1 VEVVGAAGTR
11 TKGARMGDV
20 LIRGGQVIDGT
31 GRPAS
36 VADVR
41 VRDGRIVEISRGL
54 RPDGES
60 TLDATGAV
68 VTPGFID
75 SHTHFDPSVFW
86 DPTVDPMPQHGVT
99 TVLAGNCSLSLAPLR
114 ASQRGELGQVFA
126 YIEDLPQAAFA
137 SSIPWSWE
145 TYGEYRDA
153 MRERGFGLNIGT
165 LVGHTALRLFVM
177 GNEAWER
184 AATETERQGIAALLA
199 ESLDAGAFGLSTSF
213 LDRDENNRLVPSQFA
228 DDDEFGALLDVLGAA
243 DRVVEFVPDFTSS
256 PDVTKDGVVRMAAL
270 CGPRQVRMTWNALT
284 LQAMDEGRLG
294 RELLRLTEIQR
305 EAGVR
310 VYPQVSPRPFDLRIN
325 WDTSLSF
332 MGLPEGW
339 HQVIITHGPAKAD
352 LLRDE
357 AWRDRARK
365 EWDGVSRSFA
375 FPHREPHLARLI
387 SVTRDEN
394 QEWVGRSL
402 ADLAAARRGH
412 PSDVLADWVLENDC
426 HPGVLAVG
434 VASGDPEGVAEL
446 LTHPATVVSASDAGA
461 HLEMMC
467 AAGDSTLLLTR
478 YVRERGDFSLE
489 AAVHELTGRQA
500 EVFGFAGRGVIE
512 PGARAD
518 LVVFD
523 LDELQWSDEELVED
537 VPGGGG
543 RLRRPAGGYR
553 YTVVDGVVV
562 QEDGQLTGAR
572 PGTFLGAAR

>member
-1 VEVVGAAGTR
+1 
-11 TKGARMGDV
+11 MGSL

-31 GRPAS
+31 GRPAYA
-36 VADVR
+36 ADVR
-41 VRDGRIVEISRGL
+41 VGDGRVVEIASGL
-54 RPDGES
+54 RADGED
-60 TLDATGAV
+60 TLDAAGAV

-86 DPTVDPMPQHGVT
+86 DPSVDPMPQHGVT

-114 ASQRGELGQVFA
+114 ASQRDELGRVFA
-126 YIEDLPQAAFA
+126 YIEDLPQVAFG

-153 MRERGFGLNIGT
+153 MRARRFGLNVAT

-177 GNEAWER
+177 GEEAWER
-184 AATETERQGIAALLA
+184 AATEPERQALAALLA
-199 ESLDAGAFGLSTSF
+199 ESLEAGAFGLSTSF

-228 DDDEFGALLDVLGAA
+228 DDDELAALMDVLAAA
-243 DRVVEFVPDFTSS
+243 DRVVEFVPDFTGS
-256 PDVTKDGVVRMAAL
+256 PDVTKGGIVRMGEL
-270 CGPRQVRMTWNALT
+270 CGPRRVRMTWNALT
-284 LQAMDEGRLG
+284 LQAMDDGRLG
-294 RELLRLTEIQR
+294 RDLLALTETQR

-310 VYPQVSPRPFDLRIN
+310 VYPQVTPRPFDLRIN

-332 MGLPEGW
+332 MGLPDGW
-339 HQVIITHGPAKAD
+339 HQVIITRGPAKAA
-352 LLRDE
+352 LLRDP
-357 AWRDRARK
+357 AWRDRART
-365 EWDGVSRSFA
+365 EWDAVGRSFA

-402 ADLAAARRGH
+402 ADLAEARGGH

-434 VASGDPEGVAEL
+434 VASGDPDGVAEL

-489 AAVHELTGRQA
+489 QAVHELTGRQA
-500 EVFGFAGRGVIE
+500 DVFGFAGRGAIE
-512 PGARAD
+512 PGAHAD

-523 LDELQWSDEELVED
+523 LDELHWSDEELVED
-537 VPGGGG
+537 VPGGGC
-543 RLRRPAGGYR
+543 RLRRPPGGYR

-562 QEDGQLTGAR
+562 QEDGELTGAR
-572 PGTFLGAAR
+572 PGGFVGASRSSI